1 MLCYSN
7 NSITLVTLLTHKNME
22 KACEEIIQSWRD
34 MLDVPLA
41 VNVELGRT
49 TLSMQEIL
57 DLEEGS
63 VVQLPR
69 STGEGVVVLAD
80 DRTLVRGEIIVIE
93 DRAGVRITEILAD
106 TNSR

>member
-1 MLCYSN
+1 
-7 NSITLVTLLTHKNME
+7 
-22 KACEEIIQSWRD
+22 
-34 MLDVPLA
+34 
-41 VNVELGRT
+41 
-49 TLSMQEIL
+49 MQEIL

-106 TNSR
+106 QK

>member
-1 MLCYSN
+1 
-7 NSITLVTLLTHKNME
+7 ME
-22 KACEEIIQSWRD
+22 KACEEMIQSWRD

-93 DRAGVRITEILAD
+93 DRAGVRVTEILAED
-106 TNSR
+106 K

>member
-1 MLCYSN
+1 M
-7 NSITLVTLLTHKNME
+7 
-22 KACEEIIQSWRD
+22 IQSWRD
-34 MLDVPLA
+34 VLDVPIA
-41 VNVELGRT
+41 VDVELGRT
-49 TLSMQEIL
+49 TLRMQEIL

-93 DRAGVRITEILAD
+93 DRAGVRITEILAAEK
-106 TNSR
+106 